1 MIHHLTAV
9 NMLPLPQTDVIEGYE
24 AGRKGKSK
32 YLAYI
37 VTACKQAGYKRDER
51 VGQLTVRVLRIGSP
65 LKLSN
70 KATDI
75 VVKCLLYQRPR
86 F

>member
-1 MIHHLTAV
+1 MTAV
-9 NMLPLPQTDVIEGYE
+9 NMLPLPQTDVIEGYGSE
-24 AGRKGKSK
+24 RKGKSK

-37 VTACKQAGYKRDER
+37 VRACKQAGHKRDER
-51 VGQLTVRVLRIGSP
+51 GGQLTARVLRIGSP
-65 LKLSN
+65 LKLSD

-75 VVKCLLYQRPR
+75 VVNCLLCWRLN